1 MRIASLLTA
10 GIALCLCACGDSK
23 PRAAQAPAKS
33 GPLTVMTS
41 FYPTTYFAKRIAG
54 EHARVVCPLPKDAD
68 AAFWEPSPEV
78 LAQYQQADLIVLNG
92 ANFENWTST
101 ATLPESRVVVT
112 ADGFKKDWIVIKNSV
127 THSHGPAGSHTHAG
141 VNGHTWPDPVNAIA
155 QADAIRDALIAKDPA
170 HKADYIA
177 NAQKLDNDLADLAAR
192 FKALELRKPMFASH
206 PSYSYLARRCGW
218 KLVEFTL
225 ESDEPPTEKQIA
237 DLRQAKAANPDAEVM
252 LWEEKPCAESQKLM
266 DELKLRVVIFD
277 PAESAEGPDD
287 YLAIMRKNLE
297 RLK

>member
-1 MRIASLLTA
+1 MRIPFLLTA
-10 GIALCLCACGDSK
+10 GLALLLCACDENKS
-23 PRAAQAPAKS
+23 AANSPAKS

-41 FYPTTYFAKRIAG
+41 FYPTTYFTRRIAG
-54 EHARVVCPLPKDAD
+54 EHAKVVCPVPKDAD
-68 AAFWEPSPEV
+68 AAFWQPSPEV
-78 LAQYQQADLIVLNG
+78 LAQYQKADLIVLNG
-92 ANFENWTST
+92 ANFEHWTIS

-112 ADGFKKDWIVIKNSV
+112 ADAFKKDWLIIKNAV
-127 THSHGPAGSHTHAG
+127 THSHGPAGPHTHAG

-192 FKALELRKPMFASH
+192 FKALVITKPMFASH
-206 PSYSYLARRCGW
+206 PSYSYIARRFGW

-225 ESDEPPTEKQIA
+225 EPDEAPTEKQIA
-237 DLRQAKAANPDAEVM
+237 ALRQAKAGNPDAEIM

-277 PAESAEGPDD
+277 PAERAEGPED

>member
-1 MRIASLLTA
+1 MRIASILTA
-10 GIALCLCACGDSK
+10 GLALLLCACDDKK
-23 PRAAQAPAKS
+23 PAANTPAKS

-54 EHARVVCPLPKDAD
+54 EHAKVVCPLPKDAD
-68 AAFWEPSPEV
+68 AAFWQPSAEV

-92 ANFENWTST
+92 ANFEHWTAT
-101 ATLPESRVVVT
+101 ATLPESRVVMT
-112 ADGFKKDWIVIKNSV
+112 ADAFKKDWIVIKNAT

-170 HKADYIA
+170 HKSDYIA
-177 NAQKLDNDLADLAAR
+177 NAQKLDNELADLAAR
-192 FKALELRKPMFASH
+192 FKSLALTKPMFASH

-218 KLVEFTL
+218 KLIEFTL

-237 DLRQAKAANPDAEVM
+237 DLRQAKADNPDVEIM
-252 LWEEKPCAESQKLM
+252 LWEDKPGAPAQKLM
-266 DELKLRVVIFD
+266 DELKLKVVIFD
-277 PAESAEGPDD
+277 PAENAEATDD

-297 RLK
+297 NLK